1 MKFIKISLLVGF
13 WLTVTWSSVCST
25 KTLSSPMTI
34 KVGQTYD
41 VNDSNGGK

>member
-1 MKFIKISLLVGF
+1 MKFIEIGLLVGAC
-13 WLTVTWSSVCST
+13 LTVTWLSVSST

-41 VNDSNGGK
+41 GKASNGGK